1 MMNKWRK
8 QLLTYW
14 RGWGYSLV
22 ITLLIAT
29 SFRSAIADLNDIPS
43 GSMEPTILIGDR
55 ILVNKLAY
63 DLKVPYTTWHLLKW
77 SDPERGD
84 IVIFFSPKDGKR
96 LVKRVVGLPGDT
108 VAMRQNQLFINGQFV
123 KYEPLDKEISDQI
136 DNDQQ
141 SQHLFFKESLAA
153 DKHPV
158 MLTPSSPSFH
168 SFPPVNIP
176 EGKYFMM
183 GDNRDNSFD
192 SRFFGFVDRKLIVG
206 RATKVLISRKGSF
219 LHLRWG
225 RFLRDLS

>member
-1 MMNKWRK
+1 MKNHWKK
-8 QLLTYW
+8 QLSTFW
-14 RGWGYSLV
+14 SGWGFSLIV
-22 ITLLIAT
+22 TLLIAT
-29 SFRSAIADLNDIPS
+29 SFRSAVADLNDIPS

-63 DLKVPYTTWHLLKW
+63 DLKVPYTTWHLIKW

-84 IVIFFSPKDGKR
+84 IVIFSSPKDGKR

-108 VAMRQNQLFINGQFV
+108 VAMHQNQLFINGRFV
-123 KYEPLDKEISDQI
+123 KYEPLEKELTDQI
-136 DNDQQ
+136 ELDQQ
-141 SQHLFFKESLAA
+141 SHHLFFKEGLAPN
-153 DKHPV
+153 KHPV
-158 MLTPSSPSFH
+158 MLTPSSPSLQ
-168 SFPPVNIP
+168 SFSPLNIP
-176 EGKYFMM
+176 EEKYFMM